1 MNGPPPSSPSARR
14 LPRPLRWLRA
24 AWWRG
29 GARTPG
35 LALFVVIAAGLLGSL
50 ALIVTTLETERSQRA
65 QAARTAAVIGSL
77 NDMLVATVLGE
88 TGQRGYLITNDERYL
103 APWRDGQVQYRSALG
118 KLHQQLGKNLPA
130 DQQDLLGRIERLGD
144 SKWAEMDDTV
154 AMMHQGRVIDAQVRV
169 LSDEGQALMT
179 GLRDSVSQLE
189 GIERA
194 RLDNASANARAAEGR
209 IMPLLL
215 VLFVAIVIALGLG
228 LWQVGRVA
236 RAEAAAANAAAIAA
250 ARDRADLLAR
260 ELNHRVKNLFA
271 VVLAIVKMTGKGDPA
286 AKATVDRI
294 SERIHALVTA
304 HEVTQGTAEA
314 PEVDLADLVEKAIAP
329 YRSDPAQCAIDGDSV
344 VLPARLAMPIGL
356 VLHELVTNAVK
367 YGAWSQPEGRLAV
380 YWRRSEGRVTIAWRE
395 ACTLDG
401 EVPERTGFGS
411 MLMQSSARQL
421 GGTIEREFTTH
432 GLEVTID
439 FPAA

>member
-1 MNGPPPSSPSARR
+1 MNGPPARQ
-14 LPRPLRWLRA
+14 LPKPLRWLRV
-24 AWWRG
+24 AWWRS

-35 LALFVVIAAGLLGSL
+35 LALFVVIAAGLLGCL

-65 QAARTAAVIGSL
+65 QAARTAEVIGSL

-103 APWRDGQVQYRSALG
+103 TPWRDGRVQYRAALARLEG
-118 KLHQQLGKNLPA
+118 QLGDRLPA
-130 DQQDLLGRIERLGD
+130 DQRDLVDRIERLGD

-154 AMMHQGRVIDAQVRV
+154 ALMRQGRVVDAQVRV

-179 GLRDSVSQLE
+179 GLRDAVQRLE
-189 GIERA
+189 GIERGRLVATSA
-194 RLDNASANARAAEGR
+194 RASAAEAR
-209 IMPLLL
+209 ITPLLL
-215 VLFVAIVIALGLG
+215 LLFVAIVGALALG
-228 LWQVGRVA
+228 LWQIGRVA
-236 RAEAAAANAAAIAA
+236 RAEAAAANADAIAA

-286 AKATVDRI
+286 ARPTVDRI
-294 SERIHALVTA
+294 AERIHALVTA
-304 HEVTQGTAEA
+304 HDVTQGTAEA

-329 YRSDPAQCAIDGDSV
+329 YRSSPAQCALDGKTL

-367 YGAWSQPEGRLAV
+367 YGAWSQPEGRLSIR
-380 YWRRSEGRVTIAWRE
+380 WRREAGRVTIDWEE
-395 ACTLDG
+395 ACALPG
-401 EVPERTGFGS
+401 EPPERTGFGS

-421 GGTIEREFTTH
+421 DGTIAREFTAE
-432 GLEVTID
+432 GLSVRID
-439 FPAA
+439 FPAG

>member
-1 MNGPPPSSPSARR
+1 MDGPPARH
-14 LPRPLRWLRA
+14 LPKPLRWLRA
-24 AWWRG
+24 SWWKH

-35 LALFVVIAAGLLGSL
+35 LALFVVIAAGLLGCL

-65 QAARTAAVIGSL
+65 QAARTAEVIGSL

-103 APWRDGQVQYRSALG
+103 APWRDGRVQYRDALARLQG
-118 KLHQQLGKNLPA
+118 QLGGALPA
-130 DQQDLLGRIERLGD
+130 DQRDLVGRIERLGD

-154 AMMHQGRVIDAQVRV
+154 ALMHQGRVVDAQVRV

-179 GLRDSVSQLE
+179 GLRDAVQQLE
-189 GIERA
+189 GIERG
-194 RLDNASANARAAEGR
+194 RLDSASAQASAAEAR
-209 IMPLLL
+209 ITPLLAL
-215 VLFVAIVIALGLG
+215 LFVAIVVTLALG

-236 RAEAAAANAAAIAA
+236 RAEAAAANADAIAA

-286 AKATVDRI
+286 AKPTVDRI

-304 HEVTQGTAEA
+304 HDVTQGKAEA

-329 YRSDPAQCAIDGDSV
+329 YRAGPAQCALDGETL

-367 YGAWSQPEGRLAV
+367 YGAWSQPEGRLSIR
-380 YWRRSEGRVTIAWRE
+380 WRHDDGRVTIDWHEECA
-395 ACTLDG
+395 LDDQP
-401 EVPERTGFGS
+401 PERTGFGS

-421 GGTIEREFTTH
+421 DGTIAREFTSR
-432 GLEVTID
+432 GLAVRID
-439 FPAA
+439 FPAT

>member
-1 MNGPPPSSPSARR
+1 MNGPPSRR

-24 AWWRG
+24 AWWRT
-29 GARTPG
+29 GARLPG
-35 LALFVVIAAGLLGSL
+35 LTLFVVIAAGLLGSL
-50 ALIVTTLETERSQRA
+50 ALIVATIETERSQRA

-103 APWRDGQVQYRSALG
+103 QPWREGRVQYRAALDRARD
-118 KLHQQLGKNLPA
+118 QLGSNLSD
-130 DQQDLLGRIERLGD
+130 DQRDLFARIERLGD

-154 AMMHQGRVIDAQVRV
+154 TLMRESRVVDAQVRV

-179 GLRDSVSQLE
+179 GLRDAVDRLE

-194 RLDNASANARAAEGR
+194 RLDQASARARAAEAR

-215 VLFVAIVIALGLG
+215 LLFVAIVIALGLG

-271 VVLAIVKMTGKGDPA
+271 VVLAIVRMTGKGDPA
-286 AKATVDRI
+286 ARATVDRI
-294 SERIHALVTA
+294 TERIHALVTA
-304 HEVTQGTAEA
+304 HDVTQGSAEA
-314 PEVDLADLVEKAIAP
+314 PEVDLADLVEKVIAP
-329 YRSDPAQCAIDGDSV
+329 YRSDAAQGAIEGESL

-367 YGAWSQPEGRLAV
+367 YGAWSQPGGTLAV
-380 YWRRSEGRVTIAWRE
+380 RWSDADGRVTIEWCER
-395 ACTLDG
+395 CMLDG
-401 EVPERTGFGS
+401 ETPERTGFGS

-421 GGTIEREFTTH
+421 GGTIARDFTPH

-439 FPAA
+439 FPADMPA